1 MNMRVDLSSIILIR
15 CITQRVITD
24 NLHTEHPQ
32 SQSMKSLRGDN
43 SLDPMKVDPVILK
56 EMRKR
61 MKSIEM
67 EGLDHHQNQLER
79 NLNQHKLKIM
89 VLLQEKMQRKP
100 RVQCQIKNQKDQML
114 IDSESRWRSRIK
126 EGKRKGRKRKNE
138 SKMN

>member
-1 MNMRVDLSSIILIR
+1 MRVDLSSIILIR

-89 VLLQEKMQRKP
+89 VPLQEKMQRKP